1 MIPLIIGIAAL
12 GLVFLATLGKQ
23 VFDLNSQASLK
34 RHRSKEAGLADLLM
48 YSALVADDVVVCK
61 NGSFMM
67 AWIFQCADAGSSTD
81 EQKEAVRLRINAA
94 LAKLGNGWVLHIDA
108 VRRVAAHY
116 PDKAASFFPDLVTE
130 TIDEERRRLFE
141 SIGTMYEGYFVLTVT
156 YFPPLLAQQKF
167 VELMFDDDSK
177 KTDKSAFTQD
187 LIKSFRHDCDSLE
200 SRLSLAF
207 TLNRLTGNSN
217 VQEDGT
223 VRVEHDFLRWLH
235 YCVTGL
241 SHPIQ
246 LPKNPIYLDKLI
258 GGKACWMGVV
268 PKIGKHFIGIVA
280 IDGFPFDSTPGMLNA
295 LTEINS
301 EYRWSSRFIFMDTH
315 EAVAH
320 LERYRKKWRQKVR
333 GFFDQVFNLNSCHI
347 DQDAAAMVADAEA
360 AIGEANSGL
369 VGQGYYTSVVVLMNE
384 DRGQLVKDQRV
395 VEKLINK
402 LGFSARIE
410 SINAMDAFFGSLPG
424 HAVENVR
431 RPIVN
436 SMNLADLMPSSS
448 IWTGLDHCPC
458 PMYPPNSPPL
468 MSCVT
473 HGSTPFRLNLHVRDV
488 GHTIMFGPTGS
499 GKSTHLA
506 LLVAQLRRYQ
516 GMTIFAFD
524 KGMSLYPL
532 TAAIRAVTR
541 GNSGKHFDIAA
552 DTEKLAFCPLQ
563 FLDNK
568 SDRAW
573 AMEWIDTLL
582 ALNGVDTTPDQRNEI
597 ALAILNMHQSGSR
610 TLSEFTV
617 TIQDEQIRAAMA
629 QYTVDGSMGS
639 LLDAESD
646 GLELSDLTVFEIET
660 LLGLGDRYALPVLL
674 YLFRRI
680 ELSLTGQPAA
690 IILDEAWIMLGHP
703 VFRNKIQEWLKV
715 MRKANCLVMMA
726 TQSLSDAANSGILD
740 NILEATATKLF
751 LPNLYARD
759 EDTSALYRRMGL
771 NNRQIEI
778 LATAVPKRQ
787 YYTVSESGRRLYELA
802 LGPFALAF
810 VGASDKES
818 VAAIK
823 QLEAKYGDQW
833 IDEWLARKQ
842 VNHKQLLAAPEAMP

>member
-1 MIPLIIGIAAL
+1 MIPLIISIAVL
-12 GLVFLATLGKQ
+12 GFIFLATLAKQ
-23 VFDLNSQASLK
+23 VHELNSHASLK
-34 RHRSKEAGLADLLM
+34 KHRGKAAGVADLLM
-48 YSALVADDVVVCK
+48 CSALVADDVMVCK

-81 EQKEAVRLRINAA
+81 QQKEAVRLRINAA

-108 VRRVAAHY
+108 VRRIATNY
-116 PDKAASFFPDLVTE
+116 SDKAASHFPDPITE
-130 TIDEERRRLFE
+130 AIDEERRRLFE
-141 SIGTMYEGYFVLTVT
+141 SIGALYEGYFVLTAT

-167 VELMFDDDSK
+167 IELMFDDDTK
-177 KTDKSAFTQD
+177 KSDKLTITQD
-187 LIKSFRHDCDSLE
+187 LIKSFRHECESLE

-207 TLNRLTGNSN
+207 SLNRLKGRPET
-217 VQEDGT
+217 QEDGSI
-223 VRVEHDFLRWLH
+223 VIEHDLLRWLH

-241 SHPIQ
+241 SHPVQ

-258 GGKACWMGVV
+258 GGKECWMGVI
-268 PKIGKHFIGIVA
+268 PKIGKHFIGVVA
-280 IDGFPFDSTPGMLNA
+280 IDGFPFESTPGMLNA

-301 EYRWSSRFIFMDTH
+301 EYRWSSRFIFMDAH

-320 LERYRKKWRQKVR
+320 LEKYRKKWRQKVR
-333 GFFDQVFNLNSCHI
+333 GFFDQVFNLNSGHI
-347 DQDAAAMVADAEA
+347 DQDAANMVADAEA
-360 AIGEANSGL
+360 AIGETNSGL

-384 DRGQLVKDQRV
+384 DRKQLFKDQRIA
-395 VEKLINK
+395 EKLINK

-410 SINAMDAFFGSLPG
+410 TINAMDAFFGSLPG

-436 SMNLADLMPSSS
+436 SLNLADLMPSSS
-448 IWTGLDHCPC
+448 IWTGLNHCPC
-458 PMYPPNSPPL
+458 PLYPPDSPPL

-473 HGSTPFRLNLHVRDV
+473 QGSTPFRLNLHVRDV

-506 LLVAQLRRYQ
+506 LLVAQFRRYP

-524 KGMSLYPL
+524 KGLSLYPL
-532 TAAIRAVTR
+532 TAAIRAVSH
-541 GNSGKHFDIAA
+541 GSSGKHFDIAA
-552 DTEKLAFCPLQ
+552 DHETLAFCPLQ
-563 FLDNK
+563 FLDSK

-573 AMEWIDTLL
+573 AMEWVDNLL
-582 ALNGVDTTPDQRNEI
+582 ALNGLNTTPGQRNEI
-597 ALAILNMHQSGSR
+597 ALAILNMYQSGSK

-617 TIQDEQIRAAMA
+617 TIQDELIRATLS
-629 QYTVDGSMGS
+629 QYTIGGSMGT

-660 LLGLGDRYALPVLL
+660 LLSLGDRYALPVML

-680 ELSLTGQPAA
+680 EKSLTGQPAV

-715 MRKANCLVMMA
+715 MRKANCLVLMA
-726 TQSLSDAANSGILD
+726 TQSLTDASNSGILD
-740 NILEATATKLF
+740 AIMEATATKIF

-778 LATAVPKRQ
+778 LASAISKRQ
-787 YYTVSESGRRLYELA
+787 YYYVSETGRRLYDLA
-802 LGPFALAF
+802 LGAFALAF
-810 VGASDKES
+810 VGSSDKES
-818 VAAIK
+818 IAAIK
-823 QLEAKYGDQW
+823 QLEAKHGDQW
-833 IDEWLARKQ
+833 IAKWLERKQ
-842 VNHKQLLAAPEAMP
+842 STTLNQFIVKEFAL

>member
-1 MIPLIIGIAAL
+1 MIPLIISIAAL
-12 GLVFLATLGKQ
+12 GLVFLVSLAKQ
-23 VFDLNSQASLK
+23 VYDLHSQTSLK
-34 RHRSKEAGLADLLM
+34 RHRGKEAGLADLLM
-48 YSALVADDVVVCK
+48 YSALVTDDVIVCK
-61 NGSFMM
+61 NGAFLM
-67 AWIFQCADAGSSTD
+67 AWLFQCADAGSSTD
-81 EQKEAVRLRINAA
+81 EQKEAIRLRINAA

-108 VRRVAAHY
+108 VRRVATGY
-116 PDKAASFFPDLVTE
+116 QDASSSYFPDLICRA
-130 TIDEERRRLFE
+130 IDEERRRLFE
-141 SIGTMYEGYFVLTVT
+141 SIGTLYEGYFVLTAT

-177 KTDKSAFTQD
+177 QSDKKAITRD
-187 LIKSFRHDCDSLE
+187 LIKAFWHDCESLE
-200 SRLSLAF
+200 SRLSLSF
-207 TLNRLTGNSN
+207 SMTRLKSHTKP
-217 VQEDGT
+217 QEDGS
-223 VRVEHDFLRWLH
+223 VQVEHDLLRWLH

-241 SHPIQ
+241 SHPVQ

-258 GGKACWMGVV
+258 GGKECWTGVV

-295 LTEINS
+295 LTEIHS
-301 EYRWSSRFIFMDTH
+301 EYRWSSRFIFMDGH

-333 GFFDQVFNLNSCHI
+333 GFFDQVFNLNSGQI

-360 AIGEANSGL
+360 AIGETNSGL
-369 VGQGYYTSVVVLMNE
+369 VSQGYYTSVIVLMNE
-384 DRGQLVKDQRV
+384 DRGKLLKDQRV

-410 SINAMDAFFGSLPG
+410 TINAMDAFFGSLPG

-436 SMNLADLMPSSS
+436 SLNLADLMPSSS
-448 IWTGLDHCPC
+448 IWTGLNTCPC
-458 PMYPPNSPPL
+458 PLYPPNSPPL
-468 MSCVT
+468 MACVT

-488 GHTIMFGPTGS
+488 GHSILFGPTGS

-506 LLVAQLRRYQ
+506 LLVAQLRRYP

-532 TAAIRAVTR
+532 TSAIRAVTR
-541 GNSGKHFDIAA
+541 GESGKHFEIGSDNE
-552 DTEKLAFCPLQ
+552 TLAFCPLQ
-563 FLDNK
+563 FLDGK

-573 AMEWIDTLL
+573 AMEWIDNLL

-597 ALAILNMHQSGSR
+597 ALAILNMYQSGSK
-610 TLSEFTV
+610 TLSEFMV
-617 TIQDEQIRAAMA
+617 TIQDEKIRSALV
-629 QYTVDGSMGS
+629 QYTIDGSMGK
-639 LLDAESD
+639 LLDAERD
-646 GLELSDLTVFEIET
+646 GLEFSDLTVFEIET
-660 LLGLGDRYALPVLL
+660 LLSLGDRYALPVLL

-680 ELSLTGQPAA
+680 EKNLTGQPAV
-690 IILDEAWIMLGHP
+690 IVLDEAWIMLGHP
-703 VFRNKIQEWLKV
+703 VFRNKIQEWLKTL
-715 MRKANCLVMMA
+715 RKANCLVLMA
-726 TQSLSDAANSGILD
+726 TQSLTDAAHSGILD
-740 NILEATATKLF
+740 HILEATATKIF

-778 LATAVPKRQ
+778 LASAVPKKQ

-802 LGPFALAF
+802 IGAFTLAF
-810 VGASDKES
+810 VGFSDKES
-818 VAAIK
+818 IAEII
-823 QLEAKYGDQW
+823 QLEANHGEQW
-833 IDEWLARKQ
+833 IDCWLERKK
-842 VNHKQLLAAPEAMP
+842 VNPQLLSTKTEPIS

>member
-1 MIPLIIGIAAL
+1 MISLIISIAAL
-12 GLVFLATLGKQ
+12 GLIFLATLAKQ
-23 VFDLNSQASLK
+23 VYDLNCQTNLK
-34 RHRSKEAGLADLLM
+34 RHRDKEAGGSDLLM
-48 YSALVADDVVVCK
+48 YSALVADDVIVCK
-61 NGSFMM
+61 NGAFMM

-81 EQKEAVRLRINAA
+81 EQMEAVRLRINAA

-108 VRRVAAHY
+108 VRRVATSY
-116 PDKAASFFPDLVTE
+116 PDASTSYFPDLICRA
-130 TIDEERRRLFE
+130 IDEERRRLFE
-141 SIGTMYEGYFVLTVT
+141 SIGTMYEGYFVLTAT

-177 KTDKSAFTQD
+177 KADKSVMTHD
-187 LIKSFRHDCDSLE
+187 LIKSFRHDCESLE

-207 TLNRLTGNSN
+207 SMNRLKGNSKL
-217 VQEDGT
+217 QEDGS
-223 VRVEHDFLRWLH
+223 VLVEHDFLRWLH

-241 SHPIQ
+241 SHLIQ
-246 LPKNPIYLDKLI
+246 LPHNPIYLDKLI
-258 GGKACWMGVV
+258 GGKECWSGII

-301 EYRWSSRFIFMDTH
+301 ECRWSSRFIFMDAH

-333 GFFDQVFNLNSCHI
+333 GFFDQVFNLNSGHI

-360 AIGEANSGL
+360 AIGETNSGL

-384 DRGQLVKDQRV
+384 DRRQLLKDQRV
-395 VEKLINK
+395 VEKLITK

-410 SINAMDAFFGSLPG
+410 GINAMDAFFGSLPG

-436 SMNLADLMPSSS
+436 SLNLADLMPSSS
-448 IWTGLDHCPC
+448 IWTGLNHCPC
-458 PMYPPNSPPL
+458 PLYPANSPPL
-468 MSCVT
+468 MACVT
-473 HGSTPFRLNLHVRDV
+473 QGSTPFRLNLHVRDV
-488 GHTIMFGPTGS
+488 GHTILFGPTGA

-506 LLVAQLRRYQ
+506 LLVAQLRRYP

-524 KGMSLYPL
+524 KGLSLYPL

-541 GNSGKHFDIAA
+541 GLSGKHFDIVA
-552 DTEKLAFCPLQ
+552 DNETLVFCPLQ
-563 FLDNK
+563 FLDTK

-573 AMEWIDTLL
+573 AMEWIDNLL

-597 ALAILNMHQSGSR
+597 ALAILNMYQSGSK

-617 TIQDEQIRAAMA
+617 TIQDEQIRSALA
-629 QYTVDGSMGS
+629 QYTIDGCMGN
-639 LLDAESD
+639 LMDAESD
-646 GLELSDLTVFEIET
+646 GLEISDLTVFEIET
-660 LLGLGDRYALPVLL
+660 LLSLGDRYALPVLL

-680 ELSLTGQPAA
+680 EKCLTGQPAV

-715 MRKANCLVMMA
+715 MRKANCLVLMA
-726 TQSLSDAANSGILD
+726 TQSLTDAANSGILD
-740 NILEATATKLF
+740 NILEATATKIF

-759 EDTSALYRRMGL
+759 EDASALYRRMGL

-778 LATAVPKRQ
+778 LASAVPKKQ
-787 YYTVSESGRRLYELA
+787 YYYVSESGRRLYELA
-802 LGPFALAF
+802 LGSFALAF
-810 VGASDKES
+810 VGASDKE
-818 VAAIK
+818 AIAIIK
-823 QLEAKYGDQW
+823 LLEDTHGNQW
-833 IDEWLARKQ
+833 IDEWLNRKQ
-842 VNHKQLLAAPEAMP
+842 VNHRMLLTKLEAVA

>member
-1 MIPLIIGIAAL
+1 MIPLIISIAVL
-12 GLVFLATLGKQ
+12 GFIFLATLAKQ
-23 VFDLNSQASLK
+23 VADLNSHVSLK
-34 RHRSKEAGLADLLM
+34 KHRSKDVGVADLLM
-48 YSALVADDVVVCK
+48 YSALVADDVIVCK

-67 AWIFQCADAGSSTD
+67 AWIFQCADAESRTD
-81 EQKEAVRLRINAA
+81 QQKEADRIRLNAA

-108 VRRVAAHY
+108 VRRVAINY
-116 PDKAASFFPDLVTE
+116 SDKTASHFPDPITE
-130 TIDEERRRLFE
+130 AIDEERRRLFE
-141 SIGTMYEGYFVLTVT
+141 SIGTLYEGYFVLTAT
-156 YFPPLLAQQKF
+156 YFPPLIAQQKF
-167 VELMFDDDSK
+167 VELMFDDDNK
-177 KTDKSAFTQD
+177 KNDKSAITQD
-187 LIKSFRHDCDSLE
+187 LIKSFRHDCESLE

-207 TLNRLTGNSN
+207 TLNRLIGRSET
-217 VQEDGT
+217 QEDGSICI
-223 VRVEHDFLRWLH
+223 EHDFLRWLH
-235 YCVTGL
+235 YCVTGF
-241 SHPIQ
+241 SQPIQ

-258 GGKACWMGVV
+258 GGKECWMGVT
-268 PKIGKHFIGIVA
+268 PKIGKHFIGVVA
-280 IDGFPFDSTPGMLNA
+280 IDGFPSESTPGMLNA

-301 EYRWSSRFIFMDTH
+301 EYRWSSRFIFMDAY

-320 LERYRKKWRQKVR
+320 LEKYRKKWRQKVR
-333 GFFDQVFNLNSCHI
+333 GFFDQVFNLNSGHI

-360 AIGEANSGL
+360 AIGETNSGL

-384 DRGQLVKDQRV
+384 DRKQLFKDQRIT
-395 VEKLINK
+395 EKLINK

-436 SMNLADLMPSSS
+436 SLNLADLMPSSS
-448 IWTGLDHCPC
+448 IWTGLNHCPC
-458 PMYPPNSPPL
+458 PLYPPDSPPL

-473 HGSTPFRLNLHVRDV
+473 QGSTPFRLNLHVRDV
-488 GHTIMFGPTGS
+488 GHTILFGPTGS

-506 LLVAQLRRYQ
+506 LLVAQLRRYP

-524 KGMSLYPL
+524 KGLSLYPL
-532 TAAIRAVTR
+532 TAAIRAVSY

-552 DTEKLAFCPLQ
+552 DHETLAFCPLQ
-563 FLDNK
+563 FLASK

-573 AMEWIDTLL
+573 AMEWIDNLL
-582 ALNGVDTTPDQRNEI
+582 TLNGLNTTPSQRNEI
-597 ALAILNMHQSGSR
+597 ALAILNMHQSGSK

-617 TIQDEQIRAAMA
+617 TIQDEHIRATLS
-629 QYTVDGSMGS
+629 QYTIDGSMGT
-639 LLDAESD
+639 LLDAETD

-660 LLGLGDRYALPVLL
+660 LLSLGDRYALPVLL

-680 ELSLTGQPAA
+680 EKSLTGQPAV

-715 MRKANCLVMMA
+715 MRKANCLVLMA
-726 TQSLSDAANSGILD
+726 TQSLTDASNSGILD
-740 NILEATATKLF
+740 AIMESTATKIF
-751 LPNLYARD
+751 LPNPYARD

-771 NNRQIEI
+771 NNRQIDI

-787 YYTVSESGRRLYELA
+787 YYAISETGRRLYDLA
-802 LGPFALAF
+802 LGSFALAF
-810 VGASDKES
+810 VGSTDKES

-823 QLEAKYGDQW
+823 QLETKHGDQW
-833 IDEWLARKQ
+833 IAKWLERKHSTPLDRLIAQ
-842 VNHKQLLAAPEAMP
+842 EFDS

>member
-1 MIPLIIGIAAL
+1 MIPLIISIAVL
-12 GLVFLATLGKQ
+12 GFIFLVTLAKQ
-23 VFDLNSQASLK
+23 VHDLNSHVSLK
-34 RHRSKEAGLADLLM
+34 KHRCKAAGVADLLM
-48 YSALVADDVVVCK
+48 YSALIADDVMVCK

-81 EQKEAVRLRINAA
+81 QQKQAVRLRINAA

-108 VRRVAAHY
+108 VRRVATNY
-116 PDKAASFFPDLVTE
+116 SDKAASHFPDSITE
-130 TIDEERRRLFE
+130 AIDEERRRLFE
-141 SIGTMYEGYFVLTVT
+141 SIGTLYEGYFVLTAT

-167 VELMFDDDSK
+167 VELMFDDDNK
-177 KTDKSAFTQD
+177 KSDKSAITQD
-187 LIKSFRHDCDSLE
+187 LIKSFRHDCESLE

-207 TLNRLTGNSN
+207 SLNRLKERSET
-217 VQEDGT
+217 QEDGSI
-223 VRVEHDFLRWLH
+223 RIEHDFLRWLH

-241 SHPIQ
+241 SHPVQ

-258 GGKACWMGVV
+258 GGKECWMGVI
-268 PKIGKHFIGIVA
+268 PKIGKHFIGVVA
-280 IDGFPFDSTPGMLNA
+280 IDGFPFESTPGMLNA

-301 EYRWSSRFIFMDTH
+301 EYRWSSRFIFLDAH

-320 LERYRKKWRQKVR
+320 LEKYRKKWRQKIR
-333 GFFDQVFNLNSCHI
+333 GFFDQVFNLNSGHI

-360 AIGEANSGL
+360 AIGETNSGL
-369 VGQGYYTSVVVLMNE
+369 VGQGYYTSVIVLMNE
-384 DRGQLVKDQRV
+384 DRKQLFKDQRMT
-395 VEKLINK
+395 EKLINK

-410 SINAMDAFFGSLPG
+410 TINATDAFFGSLPG

-436 SMNLADLMPSSS
+436 SLNLADLMPSSS
-448 IWTGLDHCPC
+448 IWTGLNHCPC
-458 PMYPPNSPPL
+458 PLYPPNSPPL

-506 LLVAQLRRYQ
+506 LFVAQLRRYP

-524 KGMSLYPL
+524 KGLSLYPL
-532 TAAIRAVTR
+532 TAAIRAVSH
-541 GNSGKHFDIAA
+541 GSSGKHFDIAA
-552 DTEKLAFCPLQ
+552 DHETLAFCPLQ
-563 FLDNK
+563 FLDSK

-573 AMEWIDTLL
+573 AMEWVDNLL
-582 ALNGVDTTPDQRNEI
+582 ALNGLNTTPSQRNEI
-597 ALAILNMHQSGSR
+597 ALAILNMHQSDSK

-617 TIQDEQIRAAMA
+617 TIQDELIRATLS
-629 QYTVDGSMGS
+629 QYTIDGSMGT
-639 LLDAESD
+639 LLDAETD

-660 LLGLGDRYALPVLL
+660 LLSLGDRYALPVLL

-680 ELSLTGQPAA
+680 EKSLTGQPAV
-690 IILDEAWIMLGHP
+690 IILDEAWLMLGHP

-715 MRKANCLVMMA
+715 MRKANCLVLMA
-726 TQSLSDAANSGILD
+726 TQSLTDASNSGILD
-740 NILEATATKLF
+740 AIMEATATKIF

-778 LATAVPKRQ
+778 LATAIPKRQ
-787 YYTVSESGRRLYELA
+787 YYYVSETGRRLYDLA
-802 LGPFALAF
+802 LGSFALAF
-810 VGASDKES
+810 VGSSDKES
-818 VAAIK
+818 VATIK
-823 QLEAKYGDQW
+823 QLEAKHGDQW
-833 IDEWLARKQ
+833 ITEWLERKQ
-842 VNHKQLLAAPEAMP
+842 SITLNQLIS

>member
-1 MIPLIIGIAAL
+1 MIPLIFSIAVL
-12 GLVFLATLGKQ
+12 GFIFLATLAKQ
-23 VFDLNSQASLK
+23 VYDLNSHVSLK
-34 RHRSKEAGLADLLM
+34 KHRGKEIGVADLLM
-48 YSALVADDVVVCK
+48 YSALVADDVMVCK

-81 EQKEAVRLRINAA
+81 QQKESVRLRINAA

-108 VRRVAAHY
+108 VRRVATNY
-116 PDKAASFFPDLVTE
+116 SDKAASHFHDPITE
-130 TIDEERRRLFE
+130 AIDEERRRLFE
-141 SIGTMYEGYFVLTVT
+141 SIGTLYEGYFVLTAT

-167 VELMFDDDSK
+167 VELMFDDDTK
-177 KTDKSAFTQD
+177 KSDKSAITQD
-187 LIKSFRHDCDSLE
+187 LIKSFRHDCESLE

-207 TLNRLTGNSN
+207 SLNRLKGRSET
-217 VQEDGT
+217 QEDGSI
-223 VRVEHDFLRWLH
+223 RIEHDFLRWLH

-258 GGKACWMGVV
+258 GGKECWMGVI
-268 PKIGKHFIGIVA
+268 PKIGKHFIGVVA
-280 IDGFPFDSTPGMLNA
+280 IDGFPFESTPGMLNA

-301 EYRWSSRFIFMDTH
+301 EYRWSSRFIFMDAH
-315 EAVAH
+315 EAVTH
-320 LERYRKKWRQKVR
+320 LEKYRKKWRQKVR
-333 GFFDQVFNLNSCHI
+333 GFFDQVFNLNSGHI
-347 DQDAAAMVADAEA
+347 DQDAAAMVTDAEA
-360 AIGEANSGL
+360 AIGETNSGL

-384 DRGQLVKDQRV
+384 DRKQLFKDQRMT
-395 VEKLINK
+395 EKLINK

-410 SINAMDAFFGSLPG
+410 TINAMDAFFGSLPG

-436 SMNLADLMPSSS
+436 SLNLADLMPSSS
-448 IWTGLDHCPC
+448 IWTGLNHCPC
-458 PMYPPNSPPL
+458 PLYPPDSPPL

-473 HGSTPFRLNLHVRDV
+473 QGSTPFRLNLHVRDV

-506 LLVAQLRRYQ
+506 LLVAQLRRYP

-524 KGMSLYPL
+524 KGLSLYPL
-532 TAAIRAVTR
+532 TAAIRAISH
-541 GNSGKHFDIAA
+541 GNSGKHFNIAA
-552 DTEKLAFCPLQ
+552 DDETLAFCPLQ
-563 FLDNK
+563 FLDSK

-573 AMEWIDTLL
+573 AMEWVDNLL
-582 ALNGVDTTPDQRNEI
+582 ALNGLHTTPSQRNEI
-597 ALAILNMHQSGSR
+597 AMAILNMHQSGSK

-617 TIQDEQIRAAMA
+617 TIQDELIRATLS
-629 QYTVDGSMGS
+629 QYTIDGSMGT
-639 LLDAESD
+639 LLDAETD

-660 LLGLGDRYALPVLL
+660 LLSLGDRYALPVLL

-680 ELSLTGQPAA
+680 EKSLTGQPAI

-715 MRKANCLVMMA
+715 MRKANCLVLMA
-726 TQSLSDAANSGILD
+726 TQSLTDASNSGILD
-740 NILEATATKLF
+740 AIMEATATKIF

-778 LATAVPKRQ
+778 LATAIPKRQ
-787 YYTVSESGRRLYELA
+787 YYYVSETGRRLYDLA
-802 LGPFALAF
+802 LGSFALAF
-810 VGASDKES
+810 VGSSDKES

-823 QLEAKYGDQW
+823 QLEAKHGDQW
-833 IDEWLARKQ
+833 IDEWLERKQ
-842 VNHKQLLAAPEAMP
+842 STTLNQLIVKEFDS

>member
-12 GLVFLATLGKQ
+12 GLLFLATLGKQ
-23 VFDLNSQASLK
+23 VYDLNCQASLK
-34 RHRSKEAGLADLLM
+34 RHRSKTAGLADLLM

-67 AWIFQCADAGSSTD
+67 AWLFQCADAGSSTD
-81 EQKEAVRLRINAA
+81 EQKEAIRLRINAA

-108 VRRVAAHY
+108 VRREATNY
-116 PDKAASFFPDLVTE
+116 SNKSASHFPDLITE
-130 TIDEERRRLFE
+130 AIDEERRRLFE
-141 SIGTMYEGYFVLTVT
+141 SIGTMYEGYFVLTAT

-177 KTDKSAFTQD
+177 KTDKSALTHD
-187 LIKSFRHDCDSLE
+187 LIKSFRHDCESLE

-207 TLNRLTGNSN
+207 TLNRLKGNPHI
-217 VQEDGT
+217 QEDGS
-223 VRVEHDFLRWLH
+223 VRIEHDFLRWLH

-246 LPKNPIYLDKLI
+246 LPTTPIYLDKLI
-258 GGKACWMGVV
+258 GGKECWMGVI
-268 PKIGKHFIGIVA
+268 PKIGKHFIGVVA

-301 EYRWSSRFIFMDTH
+301 EVRWSSRFIFMDAH

-320 LERYRKKWRQKVR
+320 LEKYRKKWRQKVR
-333 GFFDQVFNLNSCHI
+333 GFFDQVFNINSGNI

-360 AIGEANSGL
+360 AIGETNSGL

-384 DRGQLVKDQRV
+384 DRGQLLIDQRI

-448 IWTGLDHCPC
+448 IWTGLNICPC
-458 PMYPPNSPPL
+458 PMYSPNSPPL

-473 HGSTPFRLNLHVRDV
+473 QGSTPFRLNLHVRDV
-488 GHTIMFGPTGS
+488 GHTVMFGPTGS

-532 TAAIRAVTR
+532 TAAIRAVSR
-541 GNSGKHFDIAA
+541 GLSGKHFDIAS
-552 DTEKLAFCPLQ
+552 DNETLAFCPLQ

-597 ALAILNMHQSGSR
+597 ALAILNMHQSGSK

-617 TIQDEQIRAAMA
+617 TIQDEQIRAAMT

-639 LLDAESD
+639 LLDAETD

-660 LLGLGDRYALPVLL
+660 LLSLGDRYALPVLL

-703 VFRNKIQEWLKV
+703 VFRNKIQEWLKTL
-715 MRKANCLVMMA
+715 RKANCLVLMA

-787 YYTVSESGRRLYELA
+787 YYYVSESGRRLYDLA
-802 LGPFALAF
+802 IGLFALAF
-810 VGASDKES
+810 VGSSDKES
-818 VAAIK
+818 VATIK
-823 QLEAKYGDQW
+823 QLEAKHGDQW
-833 IDEWLARKQ
+833 IDEWLARKNVSHQ
-842 VNHKQLLAAPEAMP
+842 QLLSIRKVTP